1 MMPGEDAPEVVDE
14 DADARPGLE
23 LDHGVFG
30 PDGEAAADVV
40 HGDGPAE
47 EEQGVHGDLD
57 TDS

>member
-1 MMPGEDAPEVVDE
+1 MVDE
-14 DADARPGLE
+14 DADARPRLE

-47 EEQGVHGDLD
+47 EEQGIYGHLS
-57 TDS
+57 TSSWKA